1 MKSLIATLSIALC
14 AGLMPAGSAFADA
27 GHDHGDAPAGAS
39 GDNPR
44 RLPDGSVFLPKTGQR
59 QLALRTRPAERA
71 VLPRSVELTGRVVAD
86 PNAGGKVQPT
96 VPGRIEAGP
105 GGLPR
110 LGQAVTRGQ
119 VLALVRSSAAPLDR
133 ANQVA
138 LGAELRAS
146 LDVARRRLARLE
158 QLEDTIPRKDLEA
171 ARADATGLAQRLA
184 AVEGSVSATEALRAP
199 VTGVIAASNVVAGQ
213 VVDARDTVF
222 EIVDPSRLLVEALA
236 YDATLAGRVRDA
248 SASPAAG
255 VRLPLVFSGAGRIL
269 REGAV
274 PLQFRTAP
282 AGPGGTAA
290 DGAPPLSIHQPVRVL
305 VRTDE
310 TIDGFALPA
319 AAVVR
324 NAANQDIVWVH
335 ASAEHFVPRG
345 VRQSP
350 LDGATV
356 AVVDGLR
363 PGDRVVTQ
371 GAALLNQVR

>member
-1 MKSLIATLSIALC
+1 MTSFIATFSIALFAVLST
-14 AGLMPAGSAFADA
+14 AGGAFAGP
-27 GHDHGDAPAGAS
+27 GHDHGDPPAATA
-39 GDNPR
+39 GDHPR
-44 RLPDGSVFLPKTGQR
+44 RLPDGSVFLPKPGQR
-59 QLALRTRPAERA
+59 QLELRTQPAERGVHA
-71 VLPRSVELTGRVVAD
+71 RSVELAGRVVAD
-86 PNAGGKVQPT
+86 PNAGGRVQPT

-110 LGQAVTRGQ
+110 LGQAVARGQ
-119 VLALVRSSAAPLDR
+119 VLAMVRSSAAPLER

-138 LGAELRAS
+138 LGAELRAG

-184 AVEGSVSATEALRAP
+184 AVEGSVSAAEALRAP
-199 VTGVIAASNVVAGQ
+199 VAGVIAASNVVAGQ
-213 VVDARDTVF
+213 VVDARDTLF

-236 YDATLAGRVRDA
+236 YDATLAGRVRGA

-269 REGAV
+269 REGAI

-282 AGPGGTAA
+282 AAAGARAA
-290 DGAPPLSIHQPVRVL
+290 DDPPPLSIHQPVRVL

-310 TIDGFALPA
+310 SVDGFALPA

-335 ASAEHFVPRG
+335 AAAEHFVPRG
-345 VRQSP
+345 VRQLP

-356 AVVDGLR
+356 AVVDGLW